1 MGHSRRD
8 QCALLIAVIRF
19 ATQDHESSVGAMAV
33 LWSGGVHV
41 GARGHD
47 AGHLSLLV

>member
-1 MGHSRRD
+1 M
-8 QCALLIAVIRF
+8 
-19 ATQDHESSVGAMAV
+19 QDREASEGAMAV

-47 AGHLSLLV
+47 AGHLSLFF

>member
-1 MGHSRRD
+1 M
-8 QCALLIAVIRF
+8 
-19 ATQDHESSVGAMAV
+19 TQDREASEGAMAA
-33 LWSGGVHV
+33 LWGGGVNV